1 MDGRDVF
8 SMINEAITG
17 VFIVV
22 AFYLLS
28 SGVKHLCNINHNQ
41 KKKVVEEQG

>member
-1 MDGRDVF
+1 MT
-8 SMINEAITG
+8 NEVIIG

-28 SGVKHLCNINHNQ
+28 SRIKRFRNINHNQ
-41 KKKVVEEQG
+41 RKRIVKEQG

>member
-1 MDGRDVF
+1 
-8 SMINEAITG
+8 MINEAITG

-28 SGVKHLCNINHNQ
+28 SGVKHLCNINHSNINHNQ

>member
-1 MDGRDVF
+1 MT
-8 SMINEAITG
+8 NEVIIG

-28 SGVKHLCNINHNQ
+28 SKVKRFRNINHNQ
-41 KKKVVEEQG
+41 RKRLVEEQG

>member
-1 MDGRDVF
+1 MT
-8 SMINEAITG
+8 NEVIIG

-28 SGVKHLCNINHNQ
+28 SKVKRFRYINHNQ
-41 KKKVVEEQG
+41 RKRLVEERG